1 MDQQYPW
8 SAKTVAKRLSD
19 TKKRIASNDPEL
31 KHLFTQTFF
40 DDTDTQINQ
49 LQNTATSYLCGA
61 IVSVKDLFDVKGQV
75 TKAGTTYMADDAPAT
90 ADATP
95 IAQLRDA
102 GAVLIGHTTMTE
114 LAYSGLGINPH
125 YGTPDNALMPGRIPG
140 GSTSGGAVSVARHIA
155 DIALGTDTGGSLR
168 IPAAYNG
175 IVGFKPTQSTVS
187 RRGCKTLSHSLDS
200 VGPMARK
207 TSKCELAYRTIKNGI
222 QATRKLDRTL
232 VVPTNYGLDDMDTIV
247 AREFEHAIATLI
259 SAGFNIEKRPIQT
272 LEELNS
278 LAVWQIAAVEAR
290 SVHDDA
296 YKTQASAIDPRIYSR
311 LSRADDVDA
320 VSYRKTLNLRNAL
333 TKAYRK
339 EMKNQILL
347 LPTVPIM
354 PPMLT
359 DLEASDDEY
368 YKVNMQVLR
377 NPSIAN
383 ILDGCSISLPYS
395 SANDTIGIMLTANAL
410 HDYALLDIAK
420 SCEYAFSRL

>member
-8 SAKTVAKRLSD
+8 SAKTVAERISD
-19 TKKRIASNDPEL
+19 TKKRIESNDPEL
-31 KHLFTQTFF
+31 KHIFTQTFF
-40 DDTDTQINQ
+40 SDTDKQISE
-49 LQNTATSYLCGA
+49 LHNTATSYLCGA
-61 IVSVKDLFDVKGQV
+61 IVSVKDLFDVEGQV
-75 TKAGTTYMADDAPAT
+75 TKAGTTYMANDTPAIS
-90 ADATP
+90 DATP
-95 IAQLRDA
+95 VAQLRDA
-102 GAVLIGHTTMTE
+102 GAVIIGHTTMTE

-140 GSTSGGAVSVARHIA
+140 GSTSGGAVSVARRIA
-155 DIALGTDTGGSLR
+155 DIAVGTDTGGSLR

-207 TSKCELAYRTIKNGI
+207 TSKCELAYRTIKNGL
-222 QATRKLDRTL
+222 QATRKLDGNF
-232 VVPTNYGLDDMDTIV
+232 VVPTNYGLDDMDTTV
-247 AREFEHAIATLI
+247 AREFEHAISTLKD
-259 SAGFNIEKRPIQT
+259 AGFNIEKQPIQA
-272 LEELNS
+272 LEELKS

-296 YKTQASAIDPRIYSR
+296 YKTQASAFDPRVYSR
-311 LSRADDVDA
+311 LSRADEVDA
-320 VSYRKTLNLRNAL
+320 ISYRKTLNQRNAL
-333 TKAYRK
+333 IKAYRQ

-354 PPMLT
+354 PPSMA
-359 DLEASDDEY
+359 DLEANDDEY
-368 YKVNMQVLR
+368 YRVNMQVLR

-383 ILDGCSISLPYS
+383 IMDGCSISLPYK

-410 HDYALLDIAK
+410 HDYALLDVAK
-420 SCEYAFSRL
+420 SCENAFAQI